1 VVENSRRY
9 LVAIAVCAL
18 IFGACVDQQEN
29 PVGPSSPGGSGPA
42 LAAAGNGGGGKS
54 ALDLIEEDY
63 AAGLLDKNNAN
74 RYREYAV
81 SLPGKLPSKYR
92 SAEKGKDATYSMVLM
107 ARDWDQLSASTK
119 QEILDI
125 RANGL
130 SQLKET
136 VTTPH
141 FVLHYT
147 TEGNEAVP
155 AQDADANGISDF
167 IDAAARSWET
177 VWNREI
183 GQLGYPA
190 PLGTPAQKFHVY
202 YRDLRSYYGVT
213 YPDNVVL
220 QQTSPVPLGTAS
232 AYIVVENDFAEGF
245 PPNDEDVTG
254 NEVIRSGALKV
265 TQAHE
270 FMHAIQFNINVYQS
284 GWLFESHAT
293 WAEDAVYDG
302 INDWRWYINTFL
314 SNPDLP
320 VFNRY
325 VYGSAFFMNYL
336 SETYGVDVTRQI
348 WLQARTASTP
358 DAVRLAAFNGSWEA
372 MKDFAAAEYL
382 LDISDF
388 TSDGGS
394 VIPRPSRLLIRA
406 KHSSYPVAVTV
417 AASTNQLANRAPWGL
432 GANFIEFTPAEAG
445 ELRITFDGADGFAWR
460 GFIVATPARGGAGS
474 ETPVILDAGSFGS
487 ISVRDFGSRWSKVTL
502 IPTIADQPGR
512 EVPFMYTA
520 AIE

>member
-1 VVENSRRY
+1 MLGNSRRY
-9 LVAIAVCAL
+9 LAAAVLCAL
-18 IFGACVDQQEN
+18 ASACSEPQN
-29 PVGPSSPGGSGPA
+29 GPSEPLRAADPQSPS
-42 LAAAGNGGGGKS
+42 AASADGGKS
-54 ALDLIEEDY
+54 SLDLIEEDY

-81 SLPGKLPSKYR
+81 SLPGKLPAKYR
-92 SAEKGKDATYSMVLM
+92 STEKSKDATYSMVLM
-107 ARDWDQLSASTK
+107 ARDWDQLSAATK

-125 RANGL
+125 RANGF
-130 SQLKET
+130 SQLKES

-147 TEGNEAVP
+147 TQGNEAVP
-155 AQDADANGISDF
+155 AQDNNRNGVSDF
-167 IDAAARSWET
+167 IDVAAESWEV

-183 GQLGYPA
+183 NQLGYPT
-190 PLGTPAQKFHVY
+190 PVGTPALKFHVY
-202 YRDLRSYYGVT
+202 YRDLRSFYGVT

-232 AYIVVENDFAEGF
+232 GYIVVENDFSEGF

-302 INDWRWYINTFL
+302 INDWRWYINRFFI
-314 SNPDLP
+314 NPDVP

-336 SETYGVDVTRQI
+336 SENYGVDVTRQI
-348 WLQARTASTP
+348 WLEAKTATTP
-358 DAVRLAAFNGSWEA
+358 NAVLRAAFKGSWEP
-372 MKDFAAAEYL
+372 MKAFAPAEYL

-388 TSDGGS
+388 TRDGPS
-394 VIPRPSRLLIRA
+394 VIPRPNRLLIRA
-406 KHSSYPVAVTV
+406 VHSSYPVSVAVP
-417 AASTNQLANRAPWGL
+417 ASTNQEDNRAPWGL
-432 GANFIEFTPAEAG
+432 GANFIEFVPAG
-445 ELRITFDGADGFAWR
+445 TGDLTITFDGTDGFAWR
-460 GFIVATPARGGAGS
+460 GSVVATPARSSGDAN
-474 ETPVILDAGSFGS
+474 ETPVTLNSGSFGS
-487 ISVRDFGSRWSKVTL
+487 VTVRDFGSRWSKVTL
-502 IPTIADQPGR
+502 IPTIADQAGR
-512 EVPFMYTA
+512 EVPYRYNATV
-520 AIE
+520 E

>member
-1 VVENSRRY
+1 M
-9 LVAIAVCAL
+9 
-18 IFGACVDQQEN
+18 DQQEN
-29 PVGPSSPGGSGPA
+29 PAGPSSPPASGPA
-42 LAAAGNGGGGKS
+42 LAGGGNAGGKS
-54 ALDLIEEDY
+54 SLDLIEEDY
-63 AAGLLDKNNAN
+63 AAGLLDKNNVN
-74 RYREYAV
+74 KYREYAV

-107 ARDWDQLSASTK
+107 ARDWDQLSAATK

-130 SQLKET
+130 SQLNET

-147 TEGNEAVP
+147 SQGNEAVP
-155 AQDADANGISDF
+155 AQDADRNGISDF
-167 IDAAARSWET
+167 IDAAAESWET
-177 VWNREI
+177 VWEREI
-183 GQLGYPA
+183 VQLKYPT
-190 PLGTPAQKFHVY
+190 PVGTPAQKFHVY

-213 YPDNVVL
+213 YADNVVL
-220 QQTSPVPLGTAS
+220 QQTSPVALGTAS
-232 AYIVVENDFAEGF
+232 AYIIIENDFAENF
-245 PPNDEDVTG
+245 PANDVDVTG
-254 NEVIRSGALKV
+254 DEVIRAGALRV

-302 INDWRWYINTFL
+302 INDWRWYINSFL
-314 SNPDLP
+314 VNPDLP

-348 WLQARTASTP
+348 WFQAKTKSTP
-358 DAVRLAAFNGSWEA
+358 DAVLDAAFKGSWEA
-372 MKDFAAAEYL
+372 MKTFAAAEYL

-388 TSDGGS
+388 TSDGAS
-394 VIPRPSRLLIRA
+394 VIPRPSRLFIRA
-406 KHSSYPVAVTV
+406 RHSSYPVAVAV
-417 AASTNQLANRAPWGL
+417 PASTNQLANRAPWGL
-432 GANFIEFTPAEAG
+432 GANFIEFLPDQAG
-445 ELRITFDGADGFAWR
+445 DLSITFDGADGFAWR
-460 GFIVATPARGGAGS
+460 GSVVATPARGSGATS
-474 ETPVILDAGSFGS
+474 ETPVVLNSGSFGS

-502 IPTIADQPGR
+502 IPTIADRPGR
-512 EVPFMYTA
+512 EVPFSYTA
-520 AIE
+520 EIQ